1 MNKLVPSFPRLL
13 WRVPTQHWPASWH
26 IPVCTLKWRGS
37 NYPPLPLIS
46 VLSINTSCFNC
57 QWLVLNC
64 SRLAVEQSRGGGGC
78 SIPLQN
84 LPPPSLQ
91 EENRILLLS
100 RWLSLSLL
108 HVYEAIGQT
117 WLFPKCSAYPKL
129 NSENFQTLTPLP
141 QKLPPASCLC
151 HLAIKYFISLF
162 LTFFSL
168 SRSLSQGPVC

>member
-1 MNKLVPSFPRLL
+1 MTGSHPTLTSFLAHTCLYLKVAGLKLPS
-13 WRVPTQHWPASWH
+13 PTTDFCPQYKYKLFQLS
-26 IPVCTLKWRGS
+26 V
-37 NYPPLPLIS
+37 IS
-46 VLSINTSCFNC
+46 SKLQSA
-57 QWLVLNC
+57 C
-64 SRLAVEQSRGGGGC
+64 SGAKQGGGGC